1 LNTAFEIAKRI
12 SFYKQKNYTRFIVRL
27 SIAATAIS
35 VAAILLTFS
44 IVNGFQSTIS
54 SKLYTFWGHIQI
66 SAVDGANLK
75 EDSQVIKNIQT
86 IPNIQSASAFL
97 NQTMVLGKDIEIE
110 GLNAKGI
117 ADFTNIPNL
126 IQGRLIQK
134 NSQTSAKEIV
144 LSKNIAAKLNIAI
157 GDQVRLYFFQKN
169 QVQERKLTVVGL
181 FHSGI
186 EEYDLKNVFVDIH
199 LLQQLMQDPT
209 AITGYQ
215 INVKDLN
222 KIAETQIDIQ
232 SKLPDNWVGSA
243 SSDLYPQLFDWIQ
256 VQNINRNITIV
267 IMLLI
272 AVVNLITCLLILL
285 LERIPMIGSLNAMGA
300 TNTMIQKVFLYQ
312 ASFIAW
318 IGIGLGVLIGLGL
331 SLLQLKF
338 QWIHLDESAYL
349 IDVLPIQIQ
358 PLQVVGVIFG
368 TAIICYLSFLLPT
381 IWIKKISPAKA
392 IIPVATA
399 AFKDSAAPYFGI
411 VIGSVINDKMGGRIP
426 FDSLP
431 ITNMPSLAKAVV
443 CIDFPSSTAP

>member
-1 LNTAFEIAKRI
+1 MNTAFEIAKRI

-54 SKLYTFWGHIQI
+54 SKLYSFWGHIQI
-66 SAVDGANLK
+66 SAINGANLNDDDQELK
-75 EDSQVIKNIQT
+75 KIKT
-86 IPNIQSASAFL
+86 ISNIQSASAFL
-97 NQTMVLGKDIEIE
+97 NQTMVLAKDIEIE

-117 ADFTNIPNL
+117 ADFYSIPNL
-126 IQGRLIQK
+126 IQGRLIQS
-134 NSQTSAKEIV
+134 NSPSPAKEIV
-144 LSKNIAAKLNIAI
+144 LSKNIASKLHIDI
-157 GDQVRLYFFQKN
+157 GDEVKLYFFQNN
-169 QVQERKLTVVGL
+169 QVQERKLMVVGL

-186 EEYDLKNVFVDIH
+186 EEYDLKNVFVDIR
-199 LLQQLMQDPT
+199 LLQQMIQTPA

-215 INVKDLN
+215 INLKDLS
-222 KIAETQIDIQ
+222 KIAETQKEIQ
-232 SKLPDNWVGSA
+232 SIIPDNWVNNA
-243 SSDLYPQLFDWIQ
+243 STNLYPQLFDWIQ
-256 VQNINRNITIV
+256 VQNINRNITII

-300 TNTMIQKVFLYQ
+300 THSMIQKVFMYQ

-318 IGIGLGVLIGLGL
+318 IGISLGVLIGIGL

-349 IDVLPIQIQ
+349 IDTLPIEIQ
-358 PLQVVGVIFG
+358 TLQVIAVVVG
-368 TAIICYLSFLLPT
+368 TAIVCYLSFLLPT

-392 IIPVATA
+392 I
-399 AFKDSAAPYFGI
+399 
-411 VIGSVINDKMGGRIP
+411 R
-426 FDSLP
+426 FD
-431 ITNMPSLAKAVV
+431 
-443 CIDFPSSTAP
+443 

>member
-243 SSDLYPQLFDWIQ
+243 SSALYPQLFDWIQ

-338 QWIHLDESAYL
+338 QWIQLDESAYL

-358 PLQVVGVIFG
+358 PLQVIGVIFG
-368 TAIICYLSFLLPT
+368 TAMVSYLSFLLPT

-392 IIPVATA
+392 IR
-399 AFKDSAAPYFGI
+399 F
-411 VIGSVINDKMGGRIP
+411 N
-426 FDSLP
+426 
-431 ITNMPSLAKAVV
+431 
-443 CIDFPSSTAP
+443 

>member
-243 SSDLYPQLFDWIQ
+243 SSALYPQLFDWIQ
-256 VQNINRNITIV
+256 VQNINRNITIL

-338 QWIHLDESAYL
+338 QWIQLDESAYL
-349 IDVLPIQIQ
+349 INTLPIQIQ
-358 PLQVVGVIFG
+358 PFQVIGVVVG
-368 TAIICYLSFLLPT
+368 TAIVCYLSFLLPT

-392 IIPVATA
+392 I
-399 AFKDSAAPYFGI
+399 
-411 VIGSVINDKMGGRIP
+411 R
-426 FDSLP
+426 FD
-431 ITNMPSLAKAVV
+431 
-443 CIDFPSSTAP
+443 

>member
-1 LNTAFEIAKRI
+1 MNTAFEIAKRI

-54 SKLYTFWGHIQI
+54 TKLYTFWGHIQI

-75 EDSQVIKNIQT
+75 DDSLVIKNIQT

-117 ADFTNIPNL
+117 VDFTNIPNL

-134 NSQTSAKEIV
+134 NSQSSAKEIV
-144 LSKNIAAKLNIAI
+144 LSKNIAAKLNITI

-186 EEYDLKNVFVDIH
+186 EEYDLKNVFVDIQ
-199 LLQQLMQDPT
+199 LLQQLIQDPT

-215 INVKDLN
+215 INVKDLS
-222 KIAETQIDIQ
+222 KIAETQNEIQ
-232 SKLPDNWVGSA
+232 SKLPDNWVCSA
-243 SSDLYPQLFDWIQ
+243 STALYPQLFDWIQ

-267 IMLLI
+267 IMLFI
-272 AVVNLITCLLILL
+272 AIVNLITCLLILL

-300 TNTMIQKVFLYQ
+300 THAMIQKVFLYQ
-312 ASFIAW
+312 ASIIAW
-318 IGIGLGVLIGLGL
+318 IGITLGVLIGLGL
-331 SLLQLKF
+331 SMLQLKF

-358 PLQVVGVIFG
+358 PLQVIGVIIG
-368 TAIICYLSFLLPT
+368 TAIVSYVSFLLPT

-392 IIPVATA
+392 I
-399 AFKDSAAPYFGI
+399 
-411 VIGSVINDKMGGRIP
+411 R
-426 FDSLP
+426 FD
-431 ITNMPSLAKAVV
+431 
-443 CIDFPSSTAP
+443 

>member
-1 LNTAFEIAKRI
+1 MNTAFEIAKRI

-66 SAVDGANLK
+66 STVDGANLK
-75 EDSQVIKNIQT
+75 EDTQVIKNIQT

-232 SKLPDNWVGSA
+232 SKLPDNWVCSA
-243 SSDLYPQLFDWIQ
+243 SSALYPQLFDWIQ

-338 QWIHLDESAYL
+338 QWIQLDESAYL
-349 IDVLPIQIQ
+349 IDILPIQIQ
-358 PLQVVGVIFG
+358 PLQVIGVIFG
-368 TAIICYLSFLLPT
+368 TAIVSYLSFLLPT

-392 IIPVATA
+392 IR
-399 AFKDSAAPYFGI
+399 F
-411 VIGSVINDKMGGRIP
+411 N
-426 FDSLP
+426 
-431 ITNMPSLAKAVV
+431 
-443 CIDFPSSTAP
+443 

>member
-243 SSDLYPQLFDWIQ
+243 SSALYPQLFDWIQ

-338 QWIHLDESAYL
+338 QWIQLDESAYL
-349 IDVLPIQIQ
+349 IDILPIQIQ
-358 PLQVVGVIFG
+358 PLQVIGVIFG
-368 TAIICYLSFLLPT
+368 TAIVSYLSFLLPT

-392 IIPVATA
+392 IR
-399 AFKDSAAPYFGI
+399 F
-411 VIGSVINDKMGGRIP
+411 N
-426 FDSLP
+426 
-431 ITNMPSLAKAVV
+431 
-443 CIDFPSSTAP
+443 

>member
-243 SSDLYPQLFDWIQ
+243 SSALYPQLFDWIQ
-256 VQNINRNITIV
+256 VQNINRNITIL

-338 QWIHLDESAYL
+338 QWIQLDESAYL

-358 PLQVVGVIFG
+358 PLQVIGVIFG
-368 TAIICYLSFLLPT
+368 TAMVSYLSFLLPT

-392 IIPVATA
+392 IR
-399 AFKDSAAPYFGI
+399 F
-411 VIGSVINDKMGGRIP
+411 N
-426 FDSLP
+426 
-431 ITNMPSLAKAVV
+431 
-443 CIDFPSSTAP
+443 